1 MELFFAIAV
10 THFVAL
16 LSPGP
21 DFFLILTTLLARN
34 KKAAQQVCL
43 GIALGNALILW
54 VVFSSW
60 YLLGKI
66 DHSTL
71 KYLKWGGACYL
82 FYLSFLCLRHAH
94 AKIEIYQTES
104 SQYSSFS
111 ALRQLL
117 LGLQSSLL
125 NPKNI
130 LFYSSLTLLISEKF
144 NVYQKITI
152 SVWMV
157 MVVLIWNL
165 FLLRLL
171 SHERWMVAL
180 RSHSKW
186 LYYLSGLSFVG
197 FASLLMLTPS

>member
-1 MELFFAIAV
+1 MELFLAIAV

-54 VVFSSW
+54 LVFSSW

-66 DHSTL
+66 DHLTL

-82 FYLSFLCLRHAH
+82 FYLAFLCLRHAH
-94 AKIEIYQTES
+94 AKIEIDQTES

-180 RSHSKW
+180 RRHSKW

-197 FASLLMLTPS
+197 FASLLMLIPS

>member
-34 KKAAQQVCL
+34 KVAATQVCL
-43 GIALGNALILW
+43 GIALGNALILL

-60 YLLGKI
+60 YLLGKMDI
-66 DHSTL
+66 LTL

-82 FYLSFLCLRHAH
+82 FYLSFLCFRYAH
-94 AKIEIYQTES
+94 RKIEMVQPQATVKH
-104 SQYSSFS
+104 FF
-111 ALRQLL
+111 ALKQIL

-130 LFYSSLTLLISEKF
+130 LFYSSLTLLVSEKF
-144 NVYQKITI
+144 NVYQKIII

-180 RSHSKW
+180 RRHSKW

-197 FASLLMLTPS
+197 FASLLMLIPS